1 MHGRCAVGRNPVA
14 LATSSC
20 LACQEPERPATATSQ
35 EAPRCEQ
42 RTLPS
47 ASTSSK
53 GPRVPPR
60 SSERSL
66 NLGILAHVDA
76 GKTTLTEHLLHLA
89 GVVDQPGSVDAG
101 TTQTDSLALERRR
114 GITIKAA
121 VVSFPLDDLVV
132 NVIDTPGHPDFI
144 AEVER
149 VLGVLDGAVLVLS
162 AVEGVQPQTRILMR
176 ALQRLSVPTLLFVNK
191 IDRAGADVDAVL
203 EAIRRRLSPSV
214 LPMGSAAGLG
224 AGTAAAFTPYAPDD
238 RAFREREVLALAE
251 HDDELVRAYVE
262 GRDHT
267 PEQLRGLVADQTRS
281 GELHPV
287 FAGSAVTGA
296 GVPEL
301 VAGIAT
307 LLPSA
312 LPAEGGPDAGGP
324 PSGRV
329 FKVDRGPAGEKV
341 AYVRMFSGALCVRQR
356 LELPGDRSGKVAGIQ
371 VFRDGQ
377 WTRAPEVRAGQVAR
391 LLGLGAVRVGD
402 GFGTSARAE
411 EHHFPAPTLEASLEA
426 CDPRQGPALR
436 VALAQLADQ
445 DPLIAARPDEDGR
458 PTVSLYGRVQQ
469 EVIASTL
476 AEEHGIE
483 VEFSEASVLHV
494 ERLRRIGEAVER
506 FNTPTNP
513 YGATIGLRLT
523 PAAPGSG
530 VRLDLEVPARDLPL
544 YLFKTVEHFTT
555 VMAQHVGRALA
566 GGLSGWEVTD
576 CRVTLTEAGYRSG
589 DGPPSQRGPLP
600 TALDYRSLTPVVV
613 RQALERA
620 STLVCEPVLRVDLE
634 VPTRDAPQLLRL
646 LGSWGAEVTGQTASA
661 DLTRIEA
668 RLVAA
673 RLHGLQHQL
682 PDLTGGEGVLEAR
695 FDRYQPVRGRGP
707 VRRRS

>member
-1 MHGRCAVGRNPVA
+1 VP
-14 LATSSC
+14 S
-20 LACQEPERPATATSQ
+20 RPNDQ
-35 EAPRCEQ
+35 
-42 RTLPS
+42 
-47 ASTSSK
+47 
-53 GPRVPPR
+53 
-60 SSERSL
+60 SL

-89 GVVDQPGSVDAG
+89 GVVDRPGSVDAG

-121 VVSFPLDDLVV
+121 VVAFPLDDLVV

-176 ALQRLSVPTLLFVNK
+176 ALQRLRVPTLLFVNK
-191 IDRAGADVDAVL
+191 IDRSGADVDAVV

-214 LPMGSAAGLG
+214 LPMGTAAGLG
-224 AGTAAAFTPYAPDD
+224 AGTAAFTPYAPDD
-238 RAFREREVLALAE
+238 PAFREREVLALAE

-267 PEQLRGLVADQTRS
+267 AEQLRALVADQTRS

-287 FAGSAVTGA
+287 FAGSAATGA

-301 VAGIAT
+301 VAGIA
-307 LLPSA
+307 A
-312 LPAEGGPDAGGP
+312 FLPAAGCERDAGGP
-324 PSGRV
+324 ASGRV

-341 AYVRMFSGALCVRQR
+341 AYVRMFSGALRVRQR
-356 LELPGDRSGKVAGIQ
+356 LDLPGERTGKVAGIQ
-371 VFRDGQ
+371 VFRNGQ
-377 WTRAPEVRAGQVAR
+377 WTSAPEVRAGQVAR

-402 GFGTSARAE
+402 GFGTSSRAE
-411 EHHFPAPTLEASLEA
+411 DHHFPPPTLEASVEA

-483 VEFSEASVLHV
+483 VEFSEASVVHV
-494 ERLRRIGEAVER
+494 ERPRRVGSAVER

-523 PAAPGSG
+523 PAAPGTG
-530 VRLDLEVPARDLPL
+530 VVLDLDVPMRDLPL
-544 YLFKTVEHFTT
+544 YLFKTVEHFSA
-555 VMAQHVGRALA
+555 VMEGHIARALA
-566 GGLSGWEVTD
+566 RGLSGWEVTD
-576 CRVTLTEAGYRSG
+576 CRVALVEAGYRSG

-600 TALDYRSLTPVVV
+600 TALDYRNLTPLVV
-613 RQALERA
+613 RQALARA
-620 STLVCEPVLRVDLE
+620 STRVCEPVLQISLE
-634 VPTRDAPQLLRL
+634 VPTRDAPQLLKV
-646 LGSWGAEVTGQTASA
+646 LGRWGAEVLGQTVAA
-661 DLTRIEA
+661 DLTRIDA
-668 RLVAA
+668 RLVAS
-673 RLHGLQHQL
+673 RLHELQHQL

-695 FDRYQPVRGRGP
+695 FDRYEPVRGRGP
-707 VRRRS
+707 VRRS